1 MRKILGIAIIQTYNP
16 DNYIIDLAKK
26 QNYKEF
32 YDSEIGIRKMLKYPP
47 FTDIIVISVIAETNS
62 EAKKV
67 ITDIYKLLDKTK
79 IKDDIQIFEPQVYR
93 INKLQNK
100 YRWKIILKINFDNQ
114 ISYWIRKVTSYI
126 KTPKGSIV
134 IVDLNPYN
142 I

>member
-1 MRKILGIAIIQTYNP
+1 
-16 DNYIIDLAKK
+16 
-26 QNYKEF
+26 
-32 YDSEIGIRKMLKYPP
+32 MLKYPP
-47 FTDIIVISVIAETNS
+47 FTDIIVISVIADTNS

-100 YRWKIILKINFDNQ
+100 YRWKIILKTNFDNQ
-114 ISYWIRKVTSYI
+114 ISYWIRKVISYI